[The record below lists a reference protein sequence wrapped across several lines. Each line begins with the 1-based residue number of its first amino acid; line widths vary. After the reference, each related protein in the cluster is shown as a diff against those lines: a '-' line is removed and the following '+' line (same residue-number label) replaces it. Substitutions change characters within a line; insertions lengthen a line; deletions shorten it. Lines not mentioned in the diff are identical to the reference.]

1 MISYASYNLLHTHTH
16 THNIAS
22 IASAL
27 RLGSR
32 PPYYFYF
39 FYFFSSIASAL
50 RLGSRPPSYFYFFYF
65 FCLQCKRPP
74 SWVAPRSQKGS
85 SQAALSEHGDRE
97 RGWQPWTSR
106 PAAFSHSRFPD
117 GAPCLGASTCGSGP
131 SNTLGTR

>member
-1 MISYASYNLLHTHTH
+1 MQVIISYTHTHTH
-16 THNIAS
+16 TILPPLPVPSVLGRALRITFIFFIFFPPLQAPS
-22 IASAL
+22 VLGRAL
-27 RLGSR
+27 RLT
-32 PPYYFYF
+32 F
-39 FYFFSSIASAL
+39 I
-50 RLGSRPPSYFYFFYF
+50 FFYF